1 MQVSGD
7 SMSPSFKNNNII
19 FLKKVNSK
27 TKISRG
33 DVVVINHVFEKK
45 LKLLKRVIGLPNETI
60 KIDDKGEIFV
70 NNRVLKELY
79 IDNQG
84 KTNFFWELGEREF
97 IVLGDNRNN
106 TFDSREFGKITV
118 SNIFWKTFFSLK
130 PLKKIKNPKYF
141 QK

>member
-7 SMSPSFKNNNII
+7 SMSPSFKNNSII
-19 FLKKVNSK
+19 FLKKVNSI

-33 DVVVINHVFEKK
+33 DVVVINHVFEKD

-60 KIDDKGEIFV
+60 MIDDNGEIYV
-70 NNRVLKELY
+70 NNKLLKEPY
-79 IDNQG
+79 TSIQG

-118 SNIFWKTFFSLK
+118 SNIYGKTFFSLK
-130 PLKKIKNPKYF
+130 PFKKIKKPKYF
-141 QK
+141 